1 MSGQKRVLVVE
12 DEMLIRTLL
21 LEVLSDNGFEVSLA
35 RDGQESLDQLG
46 TNSFDLVITDIQ
58 MPGVDGIEMLKEMKK
73 AHRKEKVIVM
83 SANPSDMGLNEPDMP
98 HVVSRLEKP
107 FRIENFLAAVIAATA
122 GSDGPLE
129 TTNLESVY

>member
-1 MSGQKRVLVVE
+1 MSKQKRVLIVE

-58 MPGVDGIEMLKEMKK
+58 MPRVDGIEMLKEMKRT
-73 AHRKEKVIVM
+73 HRKEKIIVM
-83 SANPSDMGLNEPDMP
+83 TADPSDMGLTQPDMP
-98 HVVSRLEKP
+98 QVVSRLQKP
-107 FRIENFLAAVIAATA
+107 FRIDNFLDVVIAATA
-122 GSDGPLE
+122 GGDGQLE
-129 TTNLESVY
+129 TTNMESVY

>member
-35 RDGQESLDQLG
+35 RDGEESLEQLG

-58 MPGVDGIEMLKEMKK
+58 MPGVDGIKMLKEMKK
-73 AHRKEKVIVM
+73 ADRKEKIIVM
-83 SANPSDMGLNEPDMP
+83 SADPSDMGLNEPDMP
-98 HVVSRLEKP
+98 HVVSRLQKP
-107 FRIENFLAAVIAATA
+107 FRIDNFLDVVIAATA
-122 GSDGPLE
+122 GNEDLF
-129 TTNLESVY
+129 ESRPMEEAC

>member
-35 RDGQESLDQLG
+35 RDGEESLEQLG

-58 MPGVDGIEMLKEMKK
+58 MPGVDGIKMLKEMKK
-73 AHRKEKVIVM
+73 ADRKEKIIVM
-83 SANPSDMGLNEPDMP
+83 SADPSDMGLNEPDMP
-98 HVVSRLEKP
+98 HVVSRLQKP
-107 FRIENFLAAVIAATA
+107 FRIDNFLDVVIAATA
-122 GSDGPLE
+122 GNEDLF
-129 TTNLESVY
+129 ESTPMEKAC

>member
-1 MSGQKRVLVVE
+1 ME

-58 MPGVDGIEMLKEMKK
+58 MPRVDGIEMLKEMKRT
-73 AHRKEKVIVM
+73 HRKEKIIVM
-83 SANPSDMGLNEPDMP
+83 TADPSDMGLTQPDMP
-98 HVVSRLEKP
+98 QVVSRLQKP
-107 FRIENFLAAVIAATA
+107 FRIDNFLDVVIAATA
-122 GSDGPLE
+122 GSDGRLE
-129 TTNLESVY
+129 TTNMESVY

>member
-1 MSGQKRVLVVE
+1 
-12 DEMLIRTLL
+12 MLIRTLL
-21 LEVLSDNGFEVSLA
+21 LEVLSENGFEVSLA

-129 TTNLESVY
+129 TTNMESVY